1 MQYCGFETTEIYT
14 TIQTLLTI
22 QLNHRAMNPESPQ
35 TPIESTPWD
44 NMLKNVG
51 EWEGSF
57 TQFDLN
63 GTELSNIPSHLKLE
77 DLGNHQAKLT
87 LKRDSPKHPEPLVQN
102 YSSLSQGLLFCD
114 CGAFSQGSLQYAPF
128 SQFGGEFG
136 HIWDD
141 RRLRL
146 VQLFTNESKPN
157 TLTLIREVR
166 SGTQAKL
173 QSNLEITDLIGTWR
187 GNATTYYPD
196 WRTPTTFTSTLT
208 MSQRDDRTLD
218 QSLQF
223 DHRAITTSGRI
234 EGSSLFFEQSALKT
248 QVLMLPDK
256 ASASFPLEIP
266 KGIPFFLEC
275 GWMPEPNV
283 RQRII
288 RSYDAK
294 GEWVSLTRVVERRN
308 LD

>member
-1 MQYCGFETTEIYT
+1 
-14 TIQTLLTI
+14 
-22 QLNHRAMNPESPQ
+22 MNPESISQ
-35 TPIESTPWD
+35 NPIESTPWD

-57 TQFDLN
+57 TQFDLQ
-63 GTELSNIPSHLKLE
+63 GTELSNTPSHLKLE

-87 LKRDSPKHPEPLVQN
+87 LKRDSPKHPQPLVQN
-102 YSSLSQGLLFCD
+102 YSSLSLGLLFCN
-114 CGAFSQGSLQYAPF
+114 CGAFSQGSMQYAPF

-136 HIWDD
+136 HLWGD

-146 VQLFTNESKPN
+146 VQLFNLDSKPE
-157 TLTLIREVR
+157 TVTLIREVR

-173 QSNLEITDLIGTWR
+173 QPKLEISDLIGTWQ
-187 GNATTYYPD
+187 GEATTYYPD
-196 WRTPTTFTSTLT
+196 WRTPTKFTSTLT
-208 MSQRDDRTLD
+208 MKQTDDRTLE
-218 QSLQF
+218 QALQF
-223 DHRAITTSGRI
+223 GDRTITSLGRI

-266 KGIPFFLEC
+266 KGLPFFIEC
-275 GWMPEPNV
+275 GWMPEPNI

-294 GEWVSLTRVVERRN
+294 GGWVSLTLVVERRN
-308 LD
+308 VN

>member
-1 MQYCGFETTEIYT
+1 
-14 TIQTLLTI
+14 
-22 QLNHRAMNPESPQ
+22 MNPESAQP
-35 TPIESTPWD
+35 PIESTPWD

-57 TQFDLN
+57 TQFDLS
-63 GTELSNIPSHLKLE
+63 GTELSDIPSHLKLE

-87 LKRDSPKHPEPLVQN
+87 LKRDSPKHPQPLVQN
-102 YSSLSQGLLFCD
+102 YSSLSRGLLFCD

-136 HIWDD
+136 HIWGD

-146 VQLFTNESKPN
+146 VQLFTPESKPE

-166 SGTQAKL
+166 SGTQAQINSK
-173 QSNLEITDLIGTWR
+173 LEITDLVGTWQ
-187 GNATTYYPD
+187 GSATTYYPD
-196 WRTPTTFTSTLT
+196 WRTPTRFSSTLT
-208 MSQRDDRTLD
+208 MTQRSDRTLN

-223 DHRAITTSGRI
+223 GDRTITSLGQI
-234 EGSSLFFEQSALKT
+234 DGNSLFFEQSALKT

-256 ASASFPLEIP
+256 ASASFPVQIQP
-266 KGIPFFLEC
+266 GIPFFIEC
-275 GWMPEPNV
+275 GWMPGPDI

-308 LD
+308 SN

>member
-1 MQYCGFETTEIYT
+1 MNPE
-14 TIQTLLTI
+14 
-22 QLNHRAMNPESPQ
+22 MNPESAQ
-35 TPIESTPWD
+35 KTTESTPWD

-63 GTELSNIPSHLKLE
+63 GTELSSIPSHLKLE
-77 DLGNHQAKLT
+77 DLGNHQAQLT
-87 LKRDSPKHPEPLVQN
+87 LKRDSPRHPEPLVQQ
-102 YSSLSQGLLFCD
+102 YSSLSRGLLFCD
-114 CGAFSQGSLQYAPF
+114 CGAFSQGSIQYAPL
-128 SQFGGEFG
+128 SQFGSEFG
-136 HIWDD
+136 HFWGD

-146 VQLFTNESKPN
+146 VQLFTPESKPA
-157 TLTLIREVR
+157 TVTLIREVR

-173 QSNLEITDLIGTWR
+173 QPPLEITDLLGTWQ
-187 GNATTYYPD
+187 GEATTYYPD

-208 MSQRDDRTLD
+208 MSCTDDRTLD
-218 QSLQF
+218 QALQF
-223 DHRAITTSGRI
+223 GDDLRSVVDHRVIRSSGRI
-234 EGSSLFFEQSALKT
+234 EGNSLFFEQSALKT

-256 ASASFPLEIP
+256 ASVSFPLEIP

-288 RSYDAK
+288 RNYDAK

-308 LD
+308 PN

>member
-1 MQYCGFETTEIYT
+1 
-14 TIQTLLTI
+14 
-22 QLNHRAMNPESPQ
+22 MNPESSQ
-35 TPIESTPWD
+35 TPESTPWD

-63 GTELSNIPSHLKLE
+63 GTEISNIPSHLKLE

-87 LKRDSPKHPEPLVQN
+87 LKRDSPKHPEPLIQN
-102 YSSLSQGLLFCD
+102 YSSLSRGLLFCD

-136 HIWDD
+136 HLWGD

-146 VQLFTNESKPN
+146 VQLFTSQNKPE

-166 SGTQAKL
+166 SGTQAAVNSK
-173 QSNLEITDLIGTWR
+173 LEIADLIGTWQ
-187 GNATTYYPD
+187 GEATTYYPD
-196 WRTPTTFTSTLT
+196 WRTPTRFTSTLT
-208 MSQRDDRTLD
+208 MSQPDDRTLN
-218 QSLQF
+218 QTLQF
-223 DHRAITTSGRI
+223 GDRIIPSSGRI
-234 EGSSLFFEQSALKT
+234 EGNSLFFEQSSVKT
-248 QVLMLPDK
+248 QVLLLPDK
-256 ASASFPLEIP
+256 ASASFPVDIP
-266 KGIPFFLEC
+266 SGSPFFLEC
-275 GWMPEPNV
+275 GWMPEPNI

-294 GEWVSLTRVVERRN
+294 GEWISLTRVVERRN
-308 LD
+308 SN